1 MPQFFTSDGIQTNI
15 KTTQRWN
22 YVFETDS
29 TIEIQYYN
37 LFKYT
42 QDDGQSLEYTGNTYE
57 TGGSEYISEIFSI
70 KVEII
75 STDVVSFNNIIEIS
89 DVGLDRYSETSI
101 IGSIWNNLSRLDS
114 IITDKA
120 RLIELVTSNI
130 STDSKR
136 FDLGISRDIVQ
147 NAILNYDTD
156 DIITTKFGDVG
167 IFSKNIIQKIQSQV
181 KSAQHLLSGD
191 GEHILQGANSE
202 FARYNLDQVTKMAT
216 ISDSY
221 GEFVDL
227 LTAELFTRDESSLIK
242 SNVKETNLLF
252 QQIVSDNEIVLGAK
266 ETGEVTSK
274 VTYYSTTL
282 DREFVDSSSLIKD
295 FELNL
300 SADLSKS
307 KELHNSYAHLYNQ
320 EPDWIKSPSG
330 LLITKPLDKV
340 FNDLLYHQRPDD
352 VVIQKNLYFGS
363 PDITNVPINNY
374 FKKFKSIQE
383 PKGKFYAEQSDLV
396 FRTEFEIRSSQD
408 INVPIKPY
416 YSQPDKTYLYNY
428 FYIDIDTD
436 TTFGMVPYIAPPADV
451 SYIPDSNFAKTNNN
465 INSNS
470 KNLFKKQFGLF
481 EFRGGRHILL
491 DSNITR
497 NTGRHILV
505 DSIITRNT
513 GRYSVMDTQS
523 IIFYDHHSA
532 LYGGMYQEYTDS
544 PYEFVYTNNYIGIA
558 QYNQLKQFIIPHFK
572 IESGHPKNG
581 GSNAY
586 GHDVIPVPR
595 LDSSIKFIPFPGFL
609 KESDGRPSG
618 RHGRSFDQ
626 EYRIT
631 QTVVGDNNPTNTLY
645 EFEYVDHDLDKDSGG
660 IGEGKY
666 NFTYNFIQGSGRLPE
681 CLEMIDQRY
690 IRGRIGEV
698 DAFLRKYSYE
708 SWVEEHGHYPLDYDY
723 TDFDLISPRLFKTGI
738 VGINSTRG
746 TLTYILEN
754 PLSDEKRFR
763 VGEKVIQGATN
774 GIITDILFE
783 ELYPIDLGDG
793 LGLQP
798 RTIIGVE
805 IQNIFGEFEEM
816 SRNVQYSYSNLN
828 SLDLI
833 NIRIADKQAEI
844 AAETDPVEL
853 ERLTNELASIQTEK
867 DLSGDYTILV
877 VTGSSVSFDLQ
888 KIGVLRDNIV
898 VDNILFRQDID
909 TARGLR
915 KIIDLRLPV
924 YNNWSYD
931 RDRFLFTSDK
941 LPEKLYYKGDYI
953 DRTEWINKMRQ
964 DGHFRFDNSE
974 NNIDVENLINNFKS
988 DYESGELAI
997 SKDEYE
1003 NQLKIYE
1010 QMRSLGD
1017 LPEAMEYLEDISP
1030 FKLNCEI
1037 DVSEEDF
1044 YNYSQEVR
1052 IVRGYPIYASCN

>member
-1 MPQFFTSDGIQTNI
+1 MPQFFTSGGVQTQI
-15 KTTQRWN
+15 KTTKRWN
-22 YVFETDS
+22 YVFERDS
-29 TIEIQYYN
+29 SVTIEYYN
-37 LFKYT
+37 LFLYT
-42 QDDGQSLEYTGNTYE
+42 QDDGQSLEYASNTYE
-57 TGGSEYISEIFSI
+57 TGGSKYITEIFST

-75 STDVVSFNNIIEIS
+75 STDVVSFNNIIEIT
-89 DVGLDRYSETSI
+89 DVGLDRYSETGI

-114 IITDKA
+114 IITDKSK
-120 RLIELVTSNI
+120 LMELVTSNI
-130 STDSKR
+130 GTDSKQ

-147 NAILNYDTD
+147 NAISNYDTD
-156 DIITTKFGDVG
+156 DIIVSKLGDIG
-167 IFSKNIIQKIQSQV
+167 IFSKTIIQKIQNQV

-191 GEHILQGANSE
+191 GEHILHGENSE

-216 ISDSY
+216 IADSY

-227 LTAELFTRDESSLIK
+227 VHAELFTRDESSLIK

-252 QQIVSDNEIVLGAK
+252 QQIVPDNKIILGAK
-266 ETGEVTSK
+266 DTGEVTSK
-274 VTYYSTTL
+274 ITYYSTTL
-282 DREFVDSSSLIKD
+282 DKD

-300 SADLSKS
+300 SYDLSKS

-320 EPDWIKSPSG
+320 ESDWIKSPSG
-330 LLITKPLDKV
+330 LLITKPQDKI
-340 FNDLLYHQRPDD
+340 FNDLMYYQSPDD

-408 INVPIKPY
+408 IVVPIKPY

-436 TTFGMVPYIAPPADV
+436 TTFGMVPQITPPTDI
-451 SYIPDSNFAKTNNN
+451 SYIPDSNFAKTTATTNT
-465 INSNS
+465 NS
-470 KNLFKKQFGLF
+470 KSLFKKQFGLF
-481 EFRGGRHILL
+481 EFRGGRQIIL
-491 DSNITR
+491 DTVNIK
-497 NTGRHILV
+497 NTGK
-505 DSIITRNT
+505 
-513 GRYSVMDTQS
+513 YSVMDTQS
-523 IIFYDHHSA
+523 VIFYDHNSA
-532 LYGGMYQEYTDS
+532 MYGGMYQEYVES
-544 PYEFVYTNNYIGIA
+544 PYEFVYTNNYIGIS

-572 IESGHPKNG
+572 IESGHPRNG

-595 LDSSIKFIPFPGFL
+595 LDPSTKFIPFPGFL

-626 EYRIT
+626 EYRIK
-631 QTVVGDNNPTNTLY
+631 QTVTGANNPSNTLY
-645 EFEYVDHDLDKDSGG
+645 EFEYVDHDMDKDSGG
-660 IGEGKY
+660 IGQGKY
-666 NFTYNFIQGSGRLPE
+666 NFTYEIIQGSGRLPE
-681 CLEMIDQRY
+681 CLDMIDQRY

-723 TDFDLISPRLFKTGI
+723 TDFELLSPRILKTG
-738 VGINSTRG
+738 VLGINSTKG

-754 PLSDEKRFR
+754 PLSDEKRFN
-763 VGEKVIQGATN
+763 VGEKVSQGSTH
-774 GIITDILFE
+774 GIITDVLYE

-793 LGLQP
+793 LGEQP
-798 RTIIGVE
+798 RTIVGLEV
-805 IQNIFGEFEEM
+805 QNVSGEFEEM
-816 SRNVQYSYSNLN
+816 TKNIQYSYNNLN
-828 SLDLI
+828 SLQEIDI
-833 NIRIADKQAEI
+833 IISDRQAEL
-844 AAETDPVEL
+844 ANETDPTEI
-853 ERLTNELASIQTEK
+853 ERLTNEIASLQAER
-867 DLSGDYTILV
+867 DLTGDYTILV
-877 VTGSSVSFDLQ
+877 VTGSNVSFDFK
-888 KIGVLRDNIV
+888 KIGVVRDNV
-898 VDNILFRQDID
+898 VVENILFRQEID

-915 KIIDLRLPV
+915 KIIDLEFPV
-924 YNNWSYD
+924 HNNWSYD

-941 LPEKLYYKGDYI
+941 LPDKLYYNGEYL
-953 DRTEWINKMRQ
+953 DRIEWINKMR
-964 DGHFRFDNSE
+964 DNGHFRFDNSE
-974 NNIDVENLINNFKS
+974 NNVDIENLINNFKS
-988 DYESGELAI
+988 EYENGELAI

-1017 LPEAMEYLEDISP
+1017 LPDAMEYLEDISP
-1030 FKLNCEI
+1030 FKLNCEV
-1037 DVSEEDF
+1037 DVTEEDF